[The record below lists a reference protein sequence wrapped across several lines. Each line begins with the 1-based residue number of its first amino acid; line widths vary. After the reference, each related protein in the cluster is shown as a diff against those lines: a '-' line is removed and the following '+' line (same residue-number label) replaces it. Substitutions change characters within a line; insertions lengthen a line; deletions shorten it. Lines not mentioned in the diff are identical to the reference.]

1 MKILCLL
8 KNINIKT
15 SITNDKE
22 IKIVLEP
29 VDVANE
35 LKEILELAQ
44 YKTEQLF
51 EVEFNYKSPD

>member
-29 VDVANE
+29 VDVVNE

-44 YKTEQLF
+44 YKTDQLF
-51 EVEFNYKSPD
+51 EVEFKYKSPD

>member
-29 VDVANE
+29 VDVVNE

-44 YKTEQLF
+44 YKTDQLF

>member
-29 VDVANE
+29 VDVVNE

>member
-29 VDVANE
+29 VDVVNE
-35 LKEILELAQ
+35 LKEILELVQ
-44 YKTEQLF
+44 YKTDQLF